1 MHSLLYATLIAEY
14 RISEVPVVQS
24 PLCTTLLVAT
34 VSRSRNLFLPI
45 QVEEIWAI
53 CKRNTTIKKRDY
65 SSTQR

>member
-34 VSRSRNLFLPI
+34 GDPEVGTYFF
-45 QVEEIWAI
+45 QFKW
-53 CKRNTTIKKRDY
+53 KKY
-65 SSTQR
+65 GQFVNATLL